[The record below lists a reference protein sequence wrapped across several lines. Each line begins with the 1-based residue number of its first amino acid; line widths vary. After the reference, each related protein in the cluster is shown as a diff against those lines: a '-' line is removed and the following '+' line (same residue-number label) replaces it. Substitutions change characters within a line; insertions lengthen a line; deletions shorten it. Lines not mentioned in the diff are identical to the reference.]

1 MVVPLGP
8 RFRLVAVPHCGRGR
22 DLMQAAVCL
31 LVLDAV
37 RSLHRLQAHTRR
49 GNGAEDQH
57 QESDDPGWPRS
68 VQAKH
73 HDRTIGAL
81 QDGRNCVRTLARG
94 RNGR

>member
-8 RFRLVAVPHCGRGR
+8 RFRLAAVPHCGRGW

-31 LVLDAV
+31 LVLSAV
-37 RSLHRLQAHTRR
+37 RPLHGLQAHARR

-57 QESDDPGWPRS
+57 QEANDPGGPRS
-68 VQAKH
+68 VQANH

-81 QDGRNCVRTLARG
+81 QNGRNCVGPVARG
-94 RNGR
+94 A

>member
-8 RFRLVAVPHCGRGR
+8 RFRLLAVAHCGRGR

-31 LVLDAV
+31 LVLSAV
-37 RSLHRLQAHTRR
+37 RPLHGLQAHARR

-57 QESDDPGWPRS
+57 QEADDPGGPRS

-81 QDGRNCVRTLARG
+81 QDGRNCVRPLARG
-94 RNGR
+94 A